1 MIHTG
6 HRQRLRNKALEHGFG
21 CIEEHE
27 RLELLLGYAVPRK
40 NTNEMAHLLIDK
52 AGSLRGVFDMDW
64 SEIKSIEGLGLYA
77 AFMIKLI
84 GYIMNCPKA
93 PPKKRVDLSKY
104 GKVKD
109 YLSLLFGACE
119 KETLYAL
126 YIDKKFSLISCEK
139 VADGSEWQM
148 GVNKKSILNPA
159 IVNMAAG
166 IILAHNHPR
175 GLAKPSS
182 DDINFT
188 VDMERACSVIDTVL
202 IEHIIYADGE
212 FHPIMKNS
220 KIRSPFA
227 IEYDGGAL

>member
-1 MIHTG
+1 MIHEG
-6 HRQRLRNKALEHGFG
+6 HRERLRNKAIEHGFG
-21 CIEEHE
+21 CLEEHE

-40 NTNEMAHLLIDK
+40 NTNEIAHILIEE

-64 SEIKSIEGLGLYA
+64 SEIKAVAGLSTYA

-93 PPKKRVDLSKY
+93 PPKRKVDLSKY
-104 GKVKD
+104 VKVKD

-159 IVNMAAG
+159 ILNMAAG

-212 FHPIMKNS
+212 FHPIMMKS
-220 KIRSPFA
+220 KLRSPFA
-227 IEYDGGAL
+227 IEYDGGVI

>member
-104 GKVKD
+104 SKVKD

-227 IEYDGGAL
+227 MEYDGGAL